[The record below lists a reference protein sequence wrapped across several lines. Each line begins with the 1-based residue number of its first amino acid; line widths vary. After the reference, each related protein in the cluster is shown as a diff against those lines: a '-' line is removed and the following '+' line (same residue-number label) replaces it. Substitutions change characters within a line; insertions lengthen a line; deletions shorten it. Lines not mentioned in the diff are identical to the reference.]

1 MEDHEIQET
10 VESILGKGAKVI
22 DCEKRSCIREE
33 EVLLVNGCPVS
44 LDGDTGMA
52 IRNALLQGKI
62 FSLHSII
69 SQQPS

>member
-44 LDGDTGMA
+44 LDGDTGNA
-52 IRNALLQGKI
+52 IRTALLQGEKLLN
-62 FSLHSII
+62 F
-69 SQQPS
+69 QFANF